1 MSKHLRTTATFS
13 GIAIYLIG
21 VILIGSQLRHVQP
34 FDFEHFR
41 PYAQNCLVFLMFS
54 LGLGTT
60 LLALGGL
67 LRHQQAKRDIV
78 QSPAAVGVL
87 GQSPPAQDIARPLQL
102 LQAQIDELGV
112 RLRMMFSL
120 IEERLKEQPLSIN
133 APAEHAIDPEKIDRI
148 TEVLHEIRELSLLSD
163 EARRELLSSTLNDR
177 KMQGARDVLE
187 LAAKQEWKEALRL
200 LLSLE
205 SQFPTDNQVIIS
217 RREFDRM
224 HSSAEA
230 ESVTTTR
237 DRVDQMLAAGEYDEA
252 VIAATKLVENFP
264 ENVQAQALHARAARD
279 REVAGDMGAQRMLD
293 EVRHE
298 VENHS
303 WREALVKANFMLEK
317 YPDNPRTDRL
327 RRQLAAIQENAEIEE
342 RQAIEVQIHE
352 LIRNRQLR
360 EAISLGEG
368 LLRKYPSSPQADSL
382 ESMLPRLKQ
391 LLAEDESAEAP
402 ADSIA

>member
-1 MSKHLRTTATFS
+1 
-13 GIAIYLIG
+13 
-21 VILIGSQLRHVQP
+21 
-34 FDFEHFR
+34 
-41 PYAQNCLVFLMFS
+41 MFS

-60 LLALGGL
+60 LLVLAGVS
-67 LRHQQAKRDIV
+67 RQPASKNPAPIAAAP
-78 QSPAAVGVL
+78 PAATPDL
-87 GQSPPAQDIARPLQL
+87 ARPLQL
-102 LQAQIDELGV
+102 LQAQIDELGT
-112 RLRMMFSL
+112 RLRMMFAL

-133 APAEHAIDPEKIDRI
+133 APSEQAIDPAKIDRM

-163 EARRELLSSTLNDR
+163 EARRELLSSTLQDR

-187 LAAKQEWKEALRL
+187 LAAKQEWNKALRL
-200 LLSLE
+200 LVSLE
-205 SQFPTDNQVIIS
+205 AQFPSDNQVIIS

-252 VIAATKLVENFP
+252 VMAATKLVENFP
-264 ENVQAQALHARAARD
+264 ANVQAQALHARAARD

-293 EVRHE
+293 EVRVQ

-303 WREALVKANFMLEK
+303 WRDALTKANLMLEK

-342 RQAIEVQIHE
+342 RQALEVQIHE

-360 EAISLGEG
+360 EAIALGES

-382 ESMLPRLKQ
+382 ETMLPRLKQ
-391 LLAEDESAEAP
+391 LLAEENVEAP